1 MMEPPWDFQQTP
13 KGKWICKLEL
23 PIGDGASGITVEAEG
38 EGKLGA
44 KTHCALEA
52 CKMLDRH
59 GMFDQN
65 AKVWDDSIDKKQTKR
80 FQGQK

>member
-1 MMEPPWDFQQTP
+1 MEPPWDFQQTP

-52 CKMLDRH
+52 CMMLDRH

-65 AKVWDDSIDKKQTKR
+65 AKVESLLQFFLRYNLGKK
-80 FQGQK
+80 

>member
-1 MMEPPWDFQQTP
+1 MEPPWDFQQTP

-65 AKVWDDSIDKKQTKR
+65 AKVWDDSIDKK
-80 FQGQK
+80 